1 MRTLVGCVIRLVFA
15 TAMLCASVASAQE
28 INVDAALAQAEEAR
42 EEVVRANILLT
53 GETAEDFWALYKEYR
68 ATLGPVQNDQ
78 VNLVVEYSK
87 VYTDI
92 SDAQATRLFN
102 QMLALRKRESEIK
115 AEYLEKF
122 RQILS
127 PKHAMRYAQIE
138 HKLDTAIQWD
148 AAVNIPLIDQ

>member
-1 MRTLVGCVIRLVFA
+1 MRKPFDWLCCLV
-15 TAMLCASVASAQE
+15 VAVTMMCLTIGMTQE
-28 INVDAALAQAEEAR
+28 INVDAALAQAEQAR
-42 EEVVRANILLT
+42 EEVVRANLLLT
-53 GETAEDFWALYKEYR
+53 GETADDFWALYKEYR

-87 VYTDI
+87 VHADI
-92 SDAQATRLFN
+92 SDAQAARLFN

-115 AEYLEKF
+115 SEYLEKF

-127 PKHAMRYAQIE
+127 PKHAIRYAQIE
-138 HKLDTAIQWD
+138 NKLDAAIQWD